1 MYSYF
6 CLVKKIDMAFSARML
21 SCDCNFPFQICVD
34 SDREDGSVSPFLFIF
49 SDRSLTFFVF
59 IWFQGSEWNA
69 ANFEELQKNK
79 LVVEPVTLSAALCV
93 VVCLCIPLTHYKG
106 NI

>member
-1 MYSYF
+1 MT
-6 CLVKKIDMAFSARML
+6 VT
-21 SCDCNFPFQICVD
+21 
-34 SDREDGSVSPFLFIF
+34 SPFRSVLTAIGKMALSALSF
-49 SDRSLTFFVF
+49 SSSLTVLLTFFVF

-93 VVCLCIPLTHYKG
+93 VACLCIPLTHYKG